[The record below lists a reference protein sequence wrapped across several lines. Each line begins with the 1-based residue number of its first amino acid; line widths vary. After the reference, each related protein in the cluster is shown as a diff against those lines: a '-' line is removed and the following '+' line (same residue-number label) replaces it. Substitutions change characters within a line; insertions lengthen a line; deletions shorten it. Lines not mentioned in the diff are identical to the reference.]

1 MTEDVWSARGRRV
14 VDRCDTLGMGPYS
27 DMEGGLFRPYLG
39 PAHHAT
45 IERLTEWMTQAGLS
59 VRLDGAG
66 TLIGRYEGSVP
77 NAPAL
82 VIGSHIDSVR
92 DGGRYDGMLG
102 VVLGIEAVAV
112 LHAESLRLP
121 YAIEVVGFGDE
132 EGSRFPVSMLTSRA
146 FAGTLG
152 GQDLTL
158 CDAAGVRL
166 DDALAAFGLSSRSLP
181 DAARSPADLRAYLE
195 VHIEQ
200 GPVLEAE
207 RRSLGVVDAIAGQY
221 RFQATVRGTA
231 GHAGTMAMSLRRDA
245 LAAAAEMVL
254 AIETCGRAGPD
265 DLVATVGRMEV
276 RPGASNVVPGE
287 VVFTLDI
294 RAGNDVVRGRAA
306 DAVCAALHQIARR
319 RDVSLDLVRQQ
330 DLPATPCDPSLTA
343 AMAAAVARTTGAA
356 ARHLV
361 SGAGHDAMV
370 LAAITP
376 VSMLFVRCAGGI
388 SHHPDEAVEAGD
400 VTLAL
405 RTLVH
410 VVQSLDTP
418 DCATR
423 TRSDHDD

>member
-1 MTEDVWSARGRRV
+1 
-14 VDRCDTLGMGPYS
+14 MGPYS

-330 DLPATPCDPSLTA
+330 DLPATP
-343 AMAAAVARTTGAA
+343 
-356 ARHLV
+356 
-361 SGAGHDAMV
+361 
-370 LAAITP
+370 
-376 VSMLFVRCAGGI
+376 
-388 SHHPDEAVEAGD
+388 
-400 VTLAL
+400 
-405 RTLVH
+405 
-410 VVQSLDTP
+410 
-418 DCATR
+418 
-423 TRSDHDD
+423 